1 MMYANLHEAG
11 ARVAAVYP
19 IDMIGDPENPPKWLI
34 EFAGNY
40 DNIYVSEIIASHPEL
55 VPVAEAEDFD
65 DDKVQAEAFAEEWR
79 RAGRTGFIVFAE
91 ICIHRYRDAGP
102 GYYSGWGYFQLAWLY
117 CATID
122 EVMPETL
129 ALAARMHD
137 EAKVR
142 AEKKAGA

>member
-1 MMYANLHEAG
+1 MYANLHEAE
-11 ARVAAVYP
+11 ARVAVVYP
-19 IDMIGDPENPPKWLI
+19 IAMIGDPENPPSWLV
-34 EFAGNY
+34 EFAENN

-55 VPVAEAEDFD
+55 VVVAEPEYFD
-65 DDKVQAEAFAEEWR
+65 NDKEQAEAFAEEWL
-79 RAGRTGFIVFAE
+79 RAGRTGFIVLAE

-122 EVMPETL
+122 EVLPKTL
-129 ALAARMHD
+129 ALAERMHD
-137 EAKVR
+137 EARVR